1 MIDCLRER
9 EKRDLSNR
17 DYVYCQFTNKRLKTR
32 YKNVFIHTSLIEGL
46 IVDRSLRKESQVRQ
60 KCECC
65 GREDSFR
72 SFRRAIEILRDDVGD
87 QYNSLHEIY
96 TIRNELAHDFITLDQ
111 APLEQKIEE
120 AWEKIINVYKN
131 SEFLNELFHVKYNF
145 RPDKIVEDSTTS
157 QTDT

>member
-9 EKRDLSNR
+9 EKRDFSNR

-72 SFRRAIEILRDDVGD
+72 SFRRAIEISYRVTQIG
-87 QYNSLHEIY
+87 SGVPSAVSVAAFG
-96 TIRNELAHDFITLDQ
+96 AHTSMRPPATVFTSYWTSPGSISAQAISFSSITGSIGM
-111 APLEQKIEE
+111 AG
-120 AWEKIINVYKN
+120 
-131 SEFLNELFHVKYNF
+131 
-145 RPDKIVEDSTTS
+145 R
-157 QTDT
+157 